1 MKQIIICFAFFV
13 ISSPDFQAQ
22 TKNQRDNTFEIF
34 QTSDDDGEIEK
45 INLGQNL
52 VIARLNESKDYF
64 YVLNSLNDILNILY
78 SKPNDNALLYNI
90 SLEKFIL
97 IEDGEIN
104 PTNQSFFVV
113 ADRIKRTVTLKEPN

>member
-1 MKQIIICFAFFV
+1 MKQIIICFAFLV
-13 ISSPDFQAQ
+13 IYSPDFQAQ

>member
-1 MKQIIICFAFFV
+1 MSYLGIYYRKHIWKVWIKIKAYYIYCAINYTMKQIIICFAFLV
-13 ISSPDFQAQ
+13 ISYPDFQAQ

-64 YVLNSLNDILNILY
+64 YVC
-78 SKPNDNALLYNI
+78 LLYT
-90 SLEKFIL
+90 SPSPR
-97 IEDGEIN
+97 D
-104 PTNQSFFVV
+104 
-113 ADRIKRTVTLKEPN
+113 

>member
-1 MKQIIICFAFFV
+1 MKQIIICFAFLV
-13 ISSPDFQAQ
+13 IYSPDFQAQ

-45 INLGQNL
+45 INLGQSL

-64 YVLNSLNDILNILY
+64 YVLNSLNDVLNILH

>member
-13 ISSPDFQAQ
+13 IFCPDFQAQ
-22 TKNQRDNTFEIF
+22 TKNQRENTFEIF
-34 QTSDDDGEIEK
+34 QTSDDDGKIEK
-45 INLGQNL
+45 INIGQNL

-64 YVLNSLNDILNILY
+64 YVLNSLNDVLNILH